1 MWLFRMI
8 RLIFTLLYVADVSMF
23 KYPGVY
29 ITFDYFTKS
38 LHTSI
43 FNLLFNHRST
53 IGEPEIDEFFKPL
66 IFIEKRNT
74 KEKRGIVMLRKRFK
88 FKLGGVLK
96 DTDFFSPFMNYWY
109 FCVFSNF
116 YWWSI
121 NYVQNDVTDERSL
134 YFKA

>member
-1 MWLFRMI
+1 MI
-8 RLIFTLLYVADVSMF
+8 QLIFTLLYVADVSMF

-29 ITFDYFTKS
+29 IRFDYFTKS

-74 KEKRGIVMLRKRFK
+74 KEKMGIVMLRKRFK

-96 DTDFFSPFMNYWY
+96 DTDFF
-109 FCVFSNF
+109 FSF
-116 YWWSI
+116 YELLI
-121 NYVQNDVTDERSL
+121 FL
-134 YFKA
+134 CFFKLLLMIHKLCTKRCYR

>member
-43 FNLLFNHRST
+43 FNLLSNHRST

-96 DTDFFSPFMNYWY
+96 DTDFFFSFYELLIF
-109 FCVFSNF
+109 FCF
-116 YWWSI
+116 
-121 NYVQNDVTDERSL
+121 
-134 YFKA
+134 FKLLLMIHKLCTKRCYR

>member
-1 MWLFRMI
+1 MWLFRMF

-66 IFIEKRNT
+66 IFNT

-96 DTDFFSPFMNYWY
+96 DTDFF
-109 FCVFSNF
+109 FSF
-116 YWWSI
+116 YELLI
-121 NYVQNDVTDERSL
+121 FL
-134 YFKA
+134 CFFKLLLMFHKLCTKRCYR

>member
-1 MWLFRMI
+1 MF

-53 IGEPEIDEFFKPL
+53 IGEPEIDELFKPL

-96 DTDFFSPFMNYWY
+96 DTDFF
-109 FCVFSNF
+109 FSF
-116 YWWSI
+116 YELLI
-121 NYVQNDVTDERSL
+121 FL
-134 YFKA
+134 CFFKLLLMIHKLCTKRCYR

>member
-8 RLIFTLLYVADVSMF
+8 QLIFTLLYVADVSMF

-96 DTDFFSPFMNYWY
+96 DTDFFFSFYELLIF
-109 FCVFSNF
+109 FCF
-116 YWWSI
+116 
-121 NYVQNDVTDERSL
+121 
-134 YFKA
+134 FKLLLMIHKLCTKRCYR

>member
-8 RLIFTLLYVADVSMF
+8 HLIFTLLYVADVSMF

-29 ITFDYFTKS
+29 ITFDNFTKS
-38 LHTSI
+38 LNKSI

-74 KEKRGIVMLRKRFK
+74 KEKMGIVMLRKRFK

-96 DTDFFSPFMNYWY
+96 DTDFFSPFMNY
-109 FCVFSNF
+109 
-116 YWWSI
+116 
-121 NYVQNDVTDERSL
+121 
-134 YFKA
+134 

>member
-8 RLIFTLLYVADVSMF
+8 RLIFILLYVADVSMF

-96 DTDFFSPFMNYWY
+96 DTDFFSPFMNY
-109 FCVFSNF
+109 
-116 YWWSI
+116 
-121 NYVQNDVTDERSL
+121 
-134 YFKA
+134 

>member
-1 MWLFRMI
+1 MWLFRMF

-29 ITFDYFTKS
+29 KTFDYFTKS

-96 DTDFFSPFMNYWY
+96 DTDFFSPFMNY
-109 FCVFSNF
+109 
-116 YWWSI
+116 
-121 NYVQNDVTDERSL
+121 
-134 YFKA
+134 

>member
-1 MWLFRMI
+1 MWLFRMF

-96 DTDFFSPFMNYWY
+96 DTDFFFSFYELLIF
-109 FCVFSNF
+109 FCF
-116 YWWSI
+116 
-121 NYVQNDVTDERSL
+121 
-134 YFKA
+134 FKLLLMIHKLCTKRCYR

>member
-8 RLIFTLLYVADVSMF
+8 RLIFTVLYVADVSMF

-96 DTDFFSPFMNYWY
+96 DTDFFFSFYELLIF
-109 FCVFSNF
+109 FCF
-116 YWWSI
+116 
-121 NYVQNDVTDERSL
+121 
-134 YFKA
+134 FKLLLMIHKLCTKRCYR

>member
-1 MWLFRMI
+1 MI
-8 RLIFTLLYVADVSMF
+8 RLIFILLYVADVSMF

-29 ITFDYFTKS
+29 ITFDNFTKS
-38 LHTSI
+38 LNKSI

-96 DTDFFSPFMNYWY
+96 DTDFFFSFYELLIF
-109 FCVFSNF
+109 FCF
-116 YWWSI
+116 
-121 NYVQNDVTDERSL
+121 
-134 YFKA
+134 FKLLLMIHKLCTTRCYR

>member
-1 MWLFRMI
+1 MWLFRMF

-29 ITFDYFTKS
+29 ITFDNFTKS
-38 LHTSI
+38 LHKSI

-66 IFIEKRNT
+66 IFNT

-96 DTDFFSPFMNYWY
+96 DTDFF
-109 FCVFSNF
+109 FSF
-116 YWWSI
+116 YELLI
-121 NYVQNDVTDERSL
+121 FL
-134 YFKA
+134 CFFKLLLMIHKLCTKRCYR

>member
-8 RLIFTLLYVADVSMF
+8 QLIFTLLYVADVSMF

-29 ITFDYFTKS
+29 ITFDNFTKS
-38 LHTSI
+38 LNKYI

-74 KEKRGIVMLRKRFK
+74 KEKIGIVMLRKRFK

-96 DTDFFSPFMNYWY
+96 DTDFFFLLLGIIDIFLFFQTFIDDP
-109 FCVFSNF
+109 
-116 YWWSI
+116 
-121 NYVQNDVTDERSL
+121 
-134 YFKA
+134 

>member
-1 MWLFRMI
+1 MI
-8 RLIFTLLYVADVSMF
+8 HLIFTLLYVADVSMF

-29 ITFDYFTKS
+29 ITFDNFTKS
-38 LHTSI
+38 LNKSI

-74 KEKRGIVMLRKRFK
+74 KEKMGIVMLRKRFK

-96 DTDFFSPFMNYWY
+96 DTDFFF
-109 FCVFSNF
+109 
-116 YWWSI
+116 
-121 NYVQNDVTDERSL
+121 L
-134 YFKA
+134 LL

>member
-1 MWLFRMI
+1 MWLFRMF

-96 DTDFFSPFMNYWY
+96 DTDFF
-109 FCVFSNF
+109 FSF
-116 YWWSI
+116 YELLI
-121 NYVQNDVTDERSL
+121 FL
-134 YFKA
+134 CFFKLLLMIHKLCTKLCYR

>member
-8 RLIFTLLYVADVSMF
+8 QLIFTLLYVADVSMF

-29 ITFDYFTKS
+29 ITFDNFTKS
-38 LHTSI
+38 LNKSI

-74 KEKRGIVMLRKRFK
+74 KEKMGIVMLRKRFK

-96 DTDFFSPFMNYWY
+96 DTDFFSSFYELLIF
-109 FCVFSNF
+109 FCF
-116 YWWSI
+116 
-121 NYVQNDVTDERSL
+121 
-134 YFKA
+134 FKLLLMIHKLCTKRCYR

>member
-8 RLIFTLLYVADVSMF
+8 QLIFTLLYVADVSMF

-96 DTDFFSPFMNYWY
+96 DTDFF
-109 FCVFSNF
+109 FSF
-116 YWWSI
+116 YELLI
-121 NYVQNDVTDERSL
+121 FL
-134 YFKA
+134 CFFKLLLMIHKLCTKRCYR

>member
-1 MWLFRMI
+1 MWLFRMF

-96 DTDFFSPFMNYWY
+96 DTDFF
-109 FCVFSNF
+109 FSF
-116 YWWSI
+116 YELLI
-121 NYVQNDVTDERSL
+121 FL
-134 YFKA
+134 CFFKLLLMIHKLCTKRCYR